1 MQRMPPVGDACCRC
15 RVNLRARV
23 RVHRPCVLVQERV
36 RMYVVGFYHGIAPR
50 AADAFRWPR
59 FSHLATPKL
68 AEVLEPDDGEQTVA
82 PSN

>member
-1 MQRMPPVGDACCRC
+1 
-15 RVNLRARV
+15 
-23 RVHRPCVLVQERV
+23 VLVQERV

-82 PSN
+82 PPN